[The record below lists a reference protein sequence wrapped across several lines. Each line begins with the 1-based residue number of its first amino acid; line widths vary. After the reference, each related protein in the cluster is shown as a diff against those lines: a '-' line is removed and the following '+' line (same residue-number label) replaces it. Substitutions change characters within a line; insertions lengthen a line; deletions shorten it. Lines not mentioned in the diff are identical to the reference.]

1 MAIPTGFEVVTDQ
14 AAKEAILAVPEI
26 ARRLPGNPV
35 SINDPAVI
43 FLREA
48 DGPAV
53 VRKVGPRDYSLV
65 APSLQEASPHVHR
78 LIDWIFYESDGIAL
92 WFDSETY
99 LGAELG
105 ADPSGCQT
113 KLIRDGGRNVPT
125 MYSTWRLRCDP
136 RIERHEAIRV
146 EGGRVRRALTKAGA
160 VWPNNHGR
168 DKDALD
174 RRLGFL
180 SLSAAGGQ
188 PTKGIV
194 AYDDFAVLRGL
205 QAIRILASKPVI
217 ELELLGTRV
226 KIIGGKLEAA
236 AGSA

>member
-1 MAIPTGFEVVTDQ
+1 MAIPSGLELVTDQ
-14 AAKEAILAVPEI
+14 AEKEAILRVPEI
-26 ARRLPGNPV
+26 ARRLPGNPI

-53 VRKVGPRDYSLV
+53 MRKVGPRDYSLV
-65 APSLQEASPHVHR
+65 APSLQEATPHVHR

-105 ADPSGCQT
+105 ADPSGCST
-113 KLIRDGGRNVPT
+113 KLTCDGSRNVPT
-125 MYSTWRLRCDP
+125 MYSTWRLRSEP
-136 RIERHEAIRV
+136 RIERHEPIRV
-146 EGGRVRRALTKAGA
+146 EGGRVRRALQKAGA
-160 VWPNNHGR
+160 TWPNNQER
-168 DKDALD
+168 NKDGLD

-180 SLSAAGGQ
+180 SLAAAGGQ
-188 PTKGIV
+188 PPKGIA

-205 QAIRILASKPVI
+205 SAIRLLASKPVI
-217 ELELLGTRV
+217 EFELLGVRV
-226 KIIGGKLEAA
+226 KILAGKLEMA